1 MKELGKMSKEER
13 PKAGQWVNSASAKI
27 EDALQEKLEQ
37 LKETAV
43 QEKIQSEKIDITLP
57 GRRPLMGHQH
67 PLHLT
72 RKAMEDAFLK
82 MGFSIAE
89 GPEIESDYYNFQCLN
104 FPDDHPARDMQDS
117 MYITENILL
126 RTHTSPMQARTLQA
140 HKPNEPVKVIVPG
153 KYIVGTM
160 MRRIPCVPSDGRSH
174 RR

>member
-1 MKELGKMSKEER
+1 
-13 PKAGQWVNSASAKI
+13 
-27 EDALQEKLEQ
+27 
-37 LKETAV
+37 
-43 QEKIQSEKIDITLP
+43 
-57 GRRPLMGHQH
+57 MGHQH

-126 RTHTSPMQARTLQA
+126 RTHTSPMQHAA
-140 HKPNEPVKVIVPG
+140 G
-153 KYIVGTM
+153 
-160 MRRIPCVPSDGRSH
+160 S
-174 RR
+174 